1 MDCTYKTN
9 RYKLSLIEIVEV
21 TSTEMTF
28 SSAFAYLEV
37 EREDNFS
44 WCLGSLRSLMDSRL
58 LPSIVVTDK
67 DLALMNA

>member
-1 MDCTYKTN
+1 M
-9 RYKLSLIEIVEV
+9 EIVEV

-28 SSAFAYLEV
+28 SSAFAYLEA

-44 WCLGSLRSLMDSRL
+44 WCLGSLRSLMDSQL